1 MPDITVPMLS
11 GSVNRQT
18 FAHYMALDKNMSAW
32 IRISN
37 ENEKKLLGAEI
48 GRTIDFC
55 AHQTYQST

>member
-18 FAHYMALDKNMSAW
+18 FAHYMVLDKNMSAW

-37 ENEKKLLGAEI
+37 EKKLSGEEI